1 MRRELIDLLLKL
13 HEEQVHVDQG
23 THESDDEIEVIEEL
37 LRSASQEAS
46 SKETEKETKTN
57 PIEPKESGSTKPN
70 LYSSKEKTISDIMK
84 SFGQK
89 PENESPESTTLDPRQ
104 IKNPFINYQ
113 IREIFAGL
121 LIVPLI
127 YEMINKLFPDAQE
140 KVSTQDLEKLQRLAT
155 SISSFDRQ
163 SEKNTKD
170 VLSHWQTQLSQ
181 KLEQRRPKDESF
193 VIRDENDDKLNRSV
207 HDLSI
212 KGSSDDL
219 LSEVLFQA
227 DSSTPSKT
235 YGDKSRNA
243 TKRRRLNS

>member
-1 MRRELIDLLLKL
+1 
-13 HEEQVHVDQG
+13 
-23 THESDDEIEVIEEL
+23 
-37 LRSASQEAS
+37 
-46 SKETEKETKTN
+46 
-57 PIEPKESGSTKPN
+57 
-70 LYSSKEKTISDIMK
+70 
-84 SFGQK
+84 
-89 PENESPESTTLDPRQ
+89 
-104 IKNPFINYQ
+104 
-113 IREIFAGL
+113 
-121 LIVPLI
+121 
-127 YEMINKLFPDAQE
+127 MINKLFPDAQE

-227 DSSTPSKT
+227 DSSKAETQPSEEDST
-235 YGDKSRNA
+235 HS
-243 TKRRRLNS
+243 L